1 MSASASSSA
10 ASAIRTL
17 NLNAWAR
24 KTRRHSSVHALHS
37 AVSWSKHG
45 TEDKTFTEFTAKFQ
59 GLREDRELE
68 LLGI

>member
-1 MSASASSSA
+1 MPGPV
-10 ASAIRTL
+10 L
-17 NLNAWAR
+17 
-24 KTRRHSSVHALHS
+24 RRHSSVHALHS

-59 GLREDRELE
+59 GLREDRKLE